1 MAFCVHCGVRLGEG
15 ETRCPLCGIVS
26 VDPLSQEQSV
36 SEKPYPSHTPEQE
49 LRRGKRFFLSLICM
63 MLLTPAAVCLLCDFI
78 PNGNLTWSL
87 YPICALVLLFL
98 TFLPPILVDT
108 HKLLYACLTAL
119 VTLNVYLFLVERFSH
134 TEGWFFPIAL
144 PAVLAAALMIGIIVL
159 LRKLDKLNKIS
170 LLATVLLANAIEC
183 LLVEILC
190 SNAISGT
197 IAIHWSWFAFIPS
210 LILSICFYA
219 INANRPLREE
229 FRRRLRF

>member
-26 VDPLSQEQSV
+26 VDPLSHQEPV
-36 SEKPYPSHTPEQE
+36 SEKPYPTRTPEQE
-49 LRRGKRFFLSLICM
+49 IRRGKRFFLTLICM
-63 MLLTPAAVCLLCDFI
+63 MLLTPAAICLLCDI
-78 PNGNLTWSL
+78 VPNGTLTWSL
-87 YPICALVLLFL
+87 YPISALVLLFL

-108 HKLLYACLTAL
+108 HKRLYACLTAL

-170 LLATVLLANAIEC
+170 LLASILLANAIEC
-183 LLVEILC
+183 VLVEVLC
-190 SNAISGT
+190 SHALTGA
-197 IAIHWSWFAFIPS
+197 IAIHWSWFAFVPS
-210 LILSICFYA
+210 LILSICFFA
-219 INANRPLREE
+219 INANRPLRDE
-229 FRRRLRF
+229 FRKRLRF